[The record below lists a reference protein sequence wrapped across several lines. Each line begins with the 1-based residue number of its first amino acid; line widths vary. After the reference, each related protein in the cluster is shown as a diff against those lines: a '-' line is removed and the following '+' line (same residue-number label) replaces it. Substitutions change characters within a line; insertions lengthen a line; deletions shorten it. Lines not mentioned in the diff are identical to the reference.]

1 MLTRKRGANKH
12 KSLLFTF
19 ANLLKRVFMRIAL
32 LGGTGHIGEGLA
44 LRWAPKHE
52 IMIGS
57 RSVEKAEEAAAFC
70 EEQLLEKGTTCKLSG
85 EENVEAIAD
94 CDVVVL
100 ALQYQY
106 AMPTAVAIKEKLD
119 PSAIVVSPV
128 VPMTKD
134 GFLRYE
140 PSKKYGS
147 AALEIQSVLS
157 DNEVVSAFHTTP
169 AARLLDLKDELGLD
183 VLVCGSEKPK
193 KVVMELIKDI
203 EGLTPFDAGPL
214 EASYMLESITPLL
227 INISARNRIKNSS
240 IRIVGQQI
248 D

>member
-1 MLTRKRGANKH
+1 
-12 KSLLFTF
+12 
-19 ANLLKRVFMRIAL
+19 MRIAL
-32 LGGTGHIGEGLA
+32 LGGTGNIGEGLA
-44 LRWAPKHE
+44 LRWAPKHDV
-52 IMIGS
+52 IIGS
-57 RSVEKAEEAAAFC
+57 RSAEKAEEAAAFC
-70 EEQLLEKGTTCKLSG
+70 EELLLEKGKTCELSG
-85 EENVEAIAD
+85 EDNIQAIAD
-94 CDVVVL
+94 CEVIVL

-106 AMPTAVAIKEKLD
+106 AMPTAVAIKGKLNS
-119 PSAIVVSPV
+119 SAIVVSPV

-140 PSKKYGS
+140 PSQKYGS
-147 AALEIQSVLS
+147 AALEIKNTLS

-169 AARLLDLKDELGLD
+169 AARLLDLDDKLGLD
-183 VLVCGSEKPK
+183 VLVCGTEKPK
-193 KVVMELIKDI
+193 KVVMGLIKDI

-248 D
+248 K

>member
-1 MLTRKRGANKH
+1 
-12 KSLLFTF
+12 
-19 ANLLKRVFMRIAL
+19 MRIAL
-32 LGGTGHIGEGLA
+32 LGGTGNIGEGLA
-44 LRWAPKHE
+44 LRWAPKHD
-52 IMIGS
+52 IIIGS
-57 RSVEKAEEAAAFC
+57 RSAEKAEEAAAFC
-70 EEQLLEKGTTCKLSG
+70 EERLLEEGTTCELSG
-85 EENVEAIAD
+85 EENVQAIAD
-94 CDVVVL
+94 CEVVVL

-106 AMPTAVAIKEKLD
+106 AMPTAVAIKEKLNS
-119 PSAIVVSPV
+119 SAIVVSPV
-128 VPMTKD
+128 VPMAKD

-140 PSKKYGS
+140 PSEKYGS

-169 AARLLDLKDELGLD
+169 AARLLDLEDKLGLD

-214 EASYMLESITPLL
+214 EAAYMLESITPLL

-248 D
+248 K

>member
-1 MLTRKRGANKH
+1 
-12 KSLLFTF
+12 
-19 ANLLKRVFMRIAL
+19 
-32 LGGTGHIGEGLA
+32 
-44 LRWAPKHE
+44 
-52 IMIGS
+52 
-57 RSVEKAEEAAAFC
+57 
-70 EEQLLEKGTTCKLSG
+70 
-85 EENVEAIAD
+85 
-94 CDVVVL
+94 
-100 ALQYQY
+100 
-106 AMPTAVAIKEKLD
+106 MPTAVAIKEKLD

-240 IRIVGQQI
+240 IGKWGGQRE
-248 D
+248 

>member
-1 MLTRKRGANKH
+1 
-12 KSLLFTF
+12 
-19 ANLLKRVFMRIAL
+19 MRIAL

-44 LRWAPKHE
+44 LRWAPKHDV
-52 IMIGS
+52 MIGS
-57 RSVEKAEEAAAFC
+57 RSAEKAEEAAAFC
-70 EEQLLEKGTTCKLSG
+70 EELLLEEGTTCELSG
-85 EENVEAIAD
+85 EENVQAIAD

-169 AARLLDLKDELGLD
+169 AARLIDLKDSAWFGCPRLWLRKAEKSRYGTNQGYRRTHSFRCRAARGVVHARVD
-183 VLVCGSEKPK
+183 HPPSDKHIGSK
-193 KVVMELIKDI
+193 
-203 EGLTPFDAGPL
+203 
-214 EASYMLESITPLL
+214 
-227 INISARNRIKNSS
+227 
-240 IRIVGQQI
+240 
-248 D
+248 

>member
-1 MLTRKRGANKH
+1 KH
-12 KSLLFTF
+12 DVT
-19 ANLLKRVFMRIAL
+19 
-32 LGGTGHIGEGLA
+32 
-44 LRWAPKHE
+44 
-52 IMIGS
+52 IGS
-57 RSVEKAEEAAAFC
+57 RSAEKAEEAAAFC
-70 EEQLLEKGTTCKLSG
+70 EEQLSKKGTTCELSG

-134 GFLRYE
+134 GFFRYE
-140 PSKKYGS
+140 PAKTYGS
-147 AALEIQSVLS
+147 AALEIQSTLPE
-157 DNEVVSAFHTTP
+157 NEIISAFHTTP
-169 AARLLDLKDELGLD
+169 AARLLDLNDKLGLD

-193 KVVMELIKDI
+193 RVVMGLTKDI

-227 INISARNRIKNSS
+227 INISARNKLKNSS
-240 IRIVGQQI
+240 IRIIGQQTK
-248 D
+248 

>member
-1 MLTRKRGANKH
+1 MA
-12 KSLLFTF
+12 
-19 ANLLKRVFMRIAL
+19 VF
-32 LGGTGHIGEGLA
+32 
-44 LRWAPKHE
+44 
-52 IMIGS
+52 
-57 RSVEKAEEAAAFC
+57 
-70 EEQLLEKGTTCKLSG
+70 
-85 EENVEAIAD
+85 
-94 CDVVVL
+94 
-100 ALQYQY
+100 ALQYQH
-106 AMPTAVAIKEKLD
+106 AMPTAVTINGNLD

-134 GFLRYE
+134 GFLRYV
-140 PSKKYGS
+140 PSKTYGS

-227 INISARNRIKNSS
+227 INISARNKIKNSS
-240 IRIVGQQI
+240 IRIIGQQTE
-248 D
+248 